1 MKSNL
6 SDLTHLG
13 NLSYTARRAAGY
25 GSGAVKKKTVIYW
38 KEKDAT
44 KRRQAM
50 KELGIGSMSVNG
62 ESEYG
67 GSIFKL
73 IPYEKKGI
81 IQIRTKIIWT

>member
-1 MKSNL
+1 MKGNL

-13 NLSYTARRAAGY
+13 TLSYTARRQ
-25 GSGAVKKKTVIYW
+25 SGTTSRAVKKKTVIYW

-44 KRRQAM
+44 KRRTAM

-67 GSIFKL
+67 GSLDKL
-73 IPYEKKGI
+73 MPYLQNGMI
-81 IQIRTKIIWT
+81 MLRTKVG